1 MSFVYFQKKKKVKKE
16 RKEESVLLCQ
26 SKGEPRPW
34 ELRGTVY
41 FESFHCTIWLSPSP
55 FTTWSRDFR
64 ARLANWSEARKVFC
78 HDSNFMKSTLII
90 RKNQAGRKIS
100 ALFVCFLFGFATN
113 LILIF
118 QQISASLFK
127 GVPLRVCQPLPF
139 HSTYQLKHSSTLSLK
154 IS

>member
-1 MSFVYFQKKKKVKKE
+1 MSFVYFQKKKSKK
-16 RKEESVLLCQ
+16 RK
-26 SKGEPRPW
+26 KGRVSLVVSEQRRTSTLGIKRNSLFW
-34 ELRGTVY
+34 IVSLYNG
-41 FESFHCTIWLSPSP
+41 LSASP

-90 RKNQAGRKIS
+90 RKNRAGRKIS